1 MNKKQI
7 ILIAAII
14 AFVIG
19 LVIISMIL
27 NNANSSKSNSTI
39 STESIKT
46 INQEQFDELVL
57 NADKPVLVD
66 FYADWCGPCK
76 ILSPTIEELAQDK
89 KYSDKYYFYKV
100 NVDTAFN
107 ISERYSIQYIPT
119 IIVFKDGTEITRSS
133 GVVEKDYIVD
143 MLKQGL
149 ELIKKESRYSLDS
162 LF

>member
-14 AFVIG
+14 AFVVG

-27 NNANSSKSNSTI
+27 NNANGSKSNSTI

-46 INQEQFDELVL
+46 ISEDQFDELVL

-76 ILSPTIEELAQDK
+76 VLSPTIEELAQDK

-119 IIVFKDGTEITRSS
+119 IIIFKDGEEITRNS

-149 ELIKKESRYSLDS
+149 EK
-162 LF
+162 

>member
-14 AFVIG
+14 AFVVG

-27 NNANSSKSNSTI
+27 NNANGSKSNSTI

-119 IIVFKDGTEITRSS
+119 IIVFKDGEEITRNS
-133 GVVEKDYIVD
+133 GVVEKDYIDD

-149 ELIKKESRYSLDS
+149 
-162 LF
+162 

>member
-1 MNKKQI
+1 MNKKQVV
-7 ILIAAII
+7 LIAAII
-14 AFVIG
+14 AFIAG

-27 NNANSSKSNSTI
+27 NNGTNNNNTKTD
-39 STESIKT
+39 SIKT
-46 INQEQFDELVL
+46 IEEDQFEELVL

-76 ILSPTIEELAQDK
+76 VLSPTIEELAQDK

-100 NVDTAFN
+100 NVDSAFN

-119 IIVFKDGTEITRSS
+119 IIVFKDGTEITRNS

-149 ELIKKESRYSLDS
+149 E
-162 LF
+162 

>member
-27 NNANSSKSNSTI
+27 NNANGSKSNSTI

-119 IIVFKDGTEITRSS
+119 IIVFKDGDEVTRNS

-149 ELIKKESRYSLDS
+149 EK
-162 LF
+162 

>member
-1 MNKKQI
+1 MNKKQVV
-7 ILIAAII
+7 LIAAII
-14 AFVIG
+14 AFIAG

-27 NNANSSKSNSTI
+27 NNGTNNNNTKTD
-39 STESIKT
+39 SIKT
-46 INQEQFDELVL
+46 IEENQFEELVL

-66 FYADWCGPCK
+66 FYADWCGPCRV
-76 ILSPTIEELAQDK
+76 LSPTIEELAQDK

-119 IIVFKDGTEITRSS
+119 IIVFKDGEEITRNS

-149 ELIKKESRYSLDS
+149 E
-162 LF
+162 

>member
-7 ILIAAII
+7 ILIATII
-14 AFVIG
+14 AFVLG

-27 NNANSSKSNSTI
+27 NNANGSKSN

-119 IIVFKDGTEITRSS
+119 IIVFKDGEEITRNS

-149 ELIKKESRYSLDS
+149 E
-162 LF
+162 